1 MTGLLQTGHANTPGA
16 GVEQTAPNTGLM
28 QVFDYHVI
36 VIGSGPAGCTAAVQ
50 ACELGARV
58 AVLERQETL
67 GGTTLLSGTIPSK
80 TLREAIIYLRGVR
93 QRPFYGTDFTEKKDI
108 TLSDLFIRVRKVV
121 ERRVGTMED
130 RLQAYR
136 HRNLIDVFRGYHATL
151 DGPNSVHAWVLKNPM
166 ESITLT
172 AEKIIIAAGSRP
184 RFVPDIPIDNE
195 VVFDSDSV
203 FTLEFKRKTLPQSV
217 IVVGA
222 GVIGAEYGSAFAVLG
237 CKVSLI
243 QRDGTF
249 LTFAERDLVDLLI
262 RRMEDYG
269 VEFVWNTW
277 YDRIERMSG
286 WEEKARVT
294 LTDGRVLEADAVIV
308 ASGREVATKVLG
320 LEDVGV
326 EFTEYGLIKVNELFQ
341 TSIPS
346 IYAAGD
352 VVGFPALASTSS
364 EQGRMAAN
372 YALGR
377 RAGGRRSLFPMC
389 VYTIPEVAMVGYTQQ
404 ELEAKGIPYAKG
416 VATYEEVTK
425 AGIIGDSHGTLTLL
439 FEPNGGHL
447 LGVHII
453 GDQACEL
460 IHIGQA
466 VLSYNGAIDYFVD
479 NVFNFPT
486 MGEAYK
492 IAALNGAKQL
502 ALSGE

>member
-1 MTGLLQTGHANTPGA
+1 
-16 GVEQTAPNTGLM
+16 M
-28 QVFDYHVI
+28 QAFDYDVI
-36 VIGSGPAGCTAAVQ
+36 VIGSGPAGYTAAVQ

-58 AVLERQETL
+58 AIVERQETL
-67 GGTTLLSGTIPSK
+67 GGITLLSGTIPSK

-121 ERRVGTMED
+121 ERRVATMED
-130 RLQAYR
+130 QLQVYR
-136 HRNLIDVFRGYHATL
+136 DLNRIDVFRGYHATV

-166 ESITLT
+166 ESINLK

-203 FTLEFKRKTLPQSV
+203 FTLEFKRKNLPQSV

-243 QRDGTF
+243 QRDQTF
-249 LTFAERDLVDLLI
+249 LTFAERPIVDMLI

-269 VEFVWNTW
+269 VEFVWGNW
-277 YDRIERMSG
+277 YDKIERVADSA
-286 WEEKARVT
+286 ERARVT
-294 LTDGRVLEADAVIV
+294 LADGRVLEADAVIV

-326 EFTEYGLIKVNELFQ
+326 DFDQYGLIEVNELFQ

-352 VVGFPALASTSS
+352 VIGFPALASTSS

-377 RAGGRRSLFPMC
+377 RAGGRRTLFPMC
-389 VYTIPEVAMVGYTQQ
+389 VYTIPEVAMVGYTRQQ
-404 ELEAKGIPYAKG
+404 LEAKGIPYAMG

-425 AGIIGDSHGTLTLL
+425 AGIIGDPHGMLTLL
-439 FEPNGGHL
+439 FEPNNGHL

-466 VLSYNGAIDYFVD
+466 VLSYNGTIDYFTD

-492 IAALNGAKQL
+492 IAALNGVKQL
-502 ALSGE
+502 ARTGE

>member
-1 MTGLLQTGHANTPGA
+1 
-16 GVEQTAPNTGLM
+16 M
-28 QVFDYHVI
+28 QASDHDVI
-36 VIGSGPAGCTAAVQ
+36 VIGSGPAGYTAAIQ

-58 AVLERQETL
+58 AILERQQTL
-67 GGTTLLSGTIPSK
+67 GGITFLSGTIPSK
-80 TLREAIIYLRGVR
+80 TLREAILYLRGVR
-93 QRPFYGTDFTEKKDI
+93 QRPFYGMDFTERKNI
-108 TLSDLFIRVRKVV
+108 TLADLLVRVRKVV
-121 ERRVGTMED
+121 ERRVATMEEQLQVHRD
-130 RLQAYR
+130 RNR
-136 HRNLIDVFRGYHATL
+136 IDVYRGYHATV

-166 ESITLT
+166 ESVDLQ

-184 RFVPDIPIDNE
+184 RYTPDIPIDNE
-195 VVFDSDSV
+195 VIFDSDSV
-203 FTLEFKRKTLPQSV
+203 FTLELERKTLPESL

-243 QRDGTF
+243 QRDHSF
-249 LTFAERDLVDLLI
+249 LTFAERSLVDRLI

-269 VEFVWNTW
+269 VEFVWGAW
-277 YDRIERMSG
+277 YEKIERISG
-286 WEEKARVT
+286 WEDKARVY
-294 LTDGRVLEADAVIV
+294 LTDGRVLEADTVIV
-308 ASGREVATKVLG
+308 ASGREVASKVLG

-326 EFTEYGLIKVNELFQ
+326 EVTGHGLIKVNELFQ
-341 TSIPS
+341 TSISS

-352 VVGFPALASTSS
+352 VIGFPALASTSS

-377 RAGGRRSLFPMC
+377 RAGGRRTWFPLC
-389 VYTIPEVAMVGYTQQ
+389 VYTIPEIAMVGYAQQ
-404 ELEAKGIPYAKG
+404 ELDAKGIPYAQG
-416 VATYEEVTK
+416 VATYEEVVK
-425 AGIIGDSHGTLTLL
+425 AGIIGDPHGMLTLL
-439 FEPNGGHL
+439 FEPNGWHL

-466 VLSYNGAIDYFVD
+466 VLSYNGTIDYFID

-492 IAALNGAKQL
+492 IAALNGVKHL
-502 ALSGE
+502 AP

>member
-1 MTGLLQTGHANTPGA
+1 MTRHPATEGA
-16 GVEQTAPNTGLM
+16 GPYARLM
-28 QVFDYHVI
+28 QAFDYDVI
-36 VIGSGPAGCTAAVQ
+36 VIGSGPAGYTAAIQ

-58 AVLERQETL
+58 AIIERQETL
-67 GGTTLLSGTIPSK
+67 GGITLLSGTIPSK

-93 QRPFYGTDFTEKKDI
+93 QRPFYGTEFTERKEI
-108 TLSDLFIRVRKVV
+108 TLADLFVRVRKVV
-121 ERRVGTMED
+121 ERRTTTMEESLQVYRD
-130 RLQAYR
+130 RKR
-136 HRNLIDVFRGYHATL
+136 IEIFRGYHATL

-166 ESITLT
+166 ESIDLKG
-172 AEKIIIAAGSRP
+172 EKIIIAAGSRP

-195 VVFDSDSV
+195 VIFDSDSV
-203 FTLEFKRKTLPQSV
+203 FNLEFKREALPESI

-243 QRDGTF
+243 QRDHSF
-249 LTFAERDLVDLLI
+249 LTFAERPIVDMLV
-262 RRMEDYG
+262 RQMQDYG
-269 VEFVWNTW
+269 VEFVWGAW
-277 YDRIERMSG
+277 YDKIERVAG
-286 WEEKARVT
+286 PEEKARVT
-294 LTDGRVLEADAVIV
+294 LADGRALDADAVIV

-326 EFTEYGLIKVNELFQ
+326 EFNKYGLIEVNELFQ

-352 VVGFPALASTSS
+352 VIGFPALASTSS

-377 RAGGRRSLFPMC
+377 RAGGRRTLFPMC
-389 VYTIPEVAMVGYTQQ
+389 VYTIPEIAMVGYTQQ
-404 ELEAKGIPYAKG
+404 QLDDKGIPYAKG
-416 VATYEEVTK
+416 VATYEDVTK
-425 AGIIGDSHGTLTLL
+425 AGIIGDPHGMLTLL

-466 VLSYNGAIDYFVD
+466 VLSYNGTIDYFVD

-492 IAALNGAKQL
+492 IAALNGVQQL
-502 ALSGE
+502 ARADS

>member
-1 MTGLLQTGHANTPGA
+1 
-16 GVEQTAPNTGLM
+16 M
-28 QVFDYHVI
+28 QAFDYDII
-36 VIGSGPAGCTAAVQ
+36 VIGSGPAGYTAAVQ

-58 AVLERQETL
+58 AIVERQETL
-67 GGTTLLSGTIPSK
+67 GGITLLSGTIPSK

-108 TLSDLFIRVRKVV
+108 TLSDLFIRVQKVV
-121 ERRVGTMED
+121 ERRVETMED
-130 RLQAYR
+130 QLQVYR
-136 HRNLIDVFRGYHATL
+136 DLNRIDVFRGYHATV

-166 ESITLT
+166 ESINLT

-243 QRDGTF
+243 QRDHTF
-249 LTFAERDLVDLLI
+249 LTFAERPIVDLLI

-269 VEFVWNTW
+269 VEFVWGTW
-277 YDRIERMSG
+277 YDKIERMSG

-294 LTDGRVLEADAVIV
+294 LTDGRALEADAVIV
-308 ASGREVATKVLG
+308 ASGREVAVKVLG

-326 EFTEYGLIKVNELFQ
+326 ETTEHGLIKVNELFQ
-341 TSIPS
+341 TSVPS

-364 EQGRMAAN
+364 EQGRMAAS

-377 RAGGRRSLFPMC
+377 RAGGRRTLFPMC
-389 VYTIPEVAMVGYTQQ
+389 VYTIPEIAMVGYTQQ
-404 ELEAKGIPYAKG
+404 ELEDKGIPYAKG

-425 AGIIGDSHGTLTLL
+425 AGIIGDSHGMLTLL
-439 FEPNGGHL
+439 FEPNGWHL

-466 VLSYNGAIDYFVD
+466 VLSYNGTIDYFID

-492 IAALNGAKQL
+492 IAALNGVKRL
-502 ALSGE
+502 DGSRP

>member
-1 MTGLLQTGHANTPGA
+1 
-16 GVEQTAPNTGLM
+16 M
-28 QVFDYHVI
+28 QAFDYDII
-36 VIGSGPAGCTAAVQ
+36 VIGSGPAGYTAAIQ
-50 ACELGARV
+50 ACDLGARV
-58 AVLERQETL
+58 AILERQENL

-93 QRPFYGTDFTEKKDI
+93 QRPFYGAEFTGKKDI
-108 TLSDLFIRVRKVV
+108 TLADLFVRVRKVV
-121 ERRVGTMED
+121 ERRIAAMED
-130 RLQAYR
+130 QLQVYHDR
-136 HRNLIDVFRGYHATL
+136 IDIFRGYHATL
-151 DGPNSVHAWVLKNPM
+151 DSPNSVHAWVLRNPM
-166 ESITLT
+166 ESINLK

-184 RFVPDIPIDNE
+184 RFTPDIPVDNE
-195 VVFDSDSV
+195 VIFDSDSV
-203 FTLEFKRKTLPQSV
+203 FTLELKRKSLPESIIV
-217 IVVGA
+217 IGA

-243 QRDGTF
+243 QRDQSF
-249 LTFAERDLVDLLI
+249 LTFAERPIVDMLI

-269 VEFVWNTW
+269 VEFVWGNW
-277 YDRIERMSG
+277 YERIERLAG
-286 WEEKARVT
+286 PEERARVT
-294 LTDGRVLEADAVIV
+294 LADGRVLEADAVIV
-308 ASGREVATKVLG
+308 ASGREVATRVLG

-326 EFTEYGLIKVNELFQ
+326 AFNQYGLIEVNELFQ

-377 RAGGRRSLFPMC
+377 RAGGRRTLFPMC
-389 VYTIPEVAMVGYTQQ
+389 VYTIPEIAMVGYTRQ
-404 ELEAKGIPYAKG
+404 ELEDKGIPYARG
-416 VATYEEVTK
+416 VATYDEVTK
-425 AGIIGDSHGTLTLL
+425 AGIIGDPHGMLTLL
-439 FEPNGGHL
+439 FEPNGWHL

-466 VLSYNGAIDYFVD
+466 VLSYNGTIDYFID

-492 IAALNGAKQL
+492 MAALNGVKQL
-502 ALSGE
+502 AHSEE